1 MTDLSFDL
9 PNGLGSHMV
18 TLELRSKALENGV
31 SVEVRYIRLYIYP
44 TMGQCYMFK

>member
-9 PNGLGSHMV
+9 PNGLGSHTV

-31 SVEVRYIRLYIYP
+31 SVEVHSSLR
-44 TMGQCYMFK
+44 